1 MEEMLDQLCSKIMS
15 DFPLPFSIFIIFN
28 LKDIEDAQAKYPVQY
43 HQSMN
48 TVLTQ
53 EMTRFNKLIKVIR
66 SSLTDIGKALKG
78 LILLSEVL
86 EKTSRSLFDGKIP
99 DLW

>member
-1 MEEMLDQLCSKIMS
+1 
-15 DFPLPFSIFIIFN
+15 
-28 LKDIEDAQAKYPVQY
+28 
-43 HQSMN
+43 
-48 TVLTQ
+48 
-53 EMTRFNKLIKVIR
+53 MTRFNKLIKVIR

-99 DLW
+99 DLWQGSSYPSLKTLGNNIF

>member
-1 MEEMLDQLCSKIMS
+1 
-15 DFPLPFSIFIIFN
+15 
-28 LKDIEDAQAKYPVQY
+28 
-43 HQSMN
+43 
-48 TVLTQ
+48 
-53 EMTRFNKLIKVIR
+53 MTRFNKLIKVIR